1 MSIATSEWK
10 PNATFKEAPETP
22 FYSPLVAAIKTAIAT
37 GKTLQVLGGHGLGK
51 TSTAMGIPSHYTGDV
66 EVIRINAAN
75 LTPDEMLIN
84 APVKLITP
92 GGETVYALRELLMS
106 KFDVPTGR
114 KFVILIDDSLQAGPL
129 LQNQFM
135 QMAANGTL
143 GAYDLKAMGCIGIIM
158 TDNDSLAE
166 TAGKRDDVALLD
178 RFLTITVTDK
188 DLAWKEALAAKF
200 PTTNLTEVFNIRASM
215 PTQLRTEIFTP
226 RCMEHVLANLVNG
239 NPGIWGVPLVKGQR
253 GMASR
258 DGQEAIVKYEEY
270 ITKIASA
277 IGAPNPDRV
286 PDAARRVIRQA
297 IANNWTVLLQ
307 GKPGVGKTE
316 VVKDVIREELN
327 YDPMKYYW
335 SMSTTDVET
344 LTSAMVLDG
353 RLSNALRADFYDEGP
368 KAFIIDEVNRP
379 KDAGSNAKIMELTQ
393 EKTLA
398 GLEIPGLTAIIAI
411 QNPPVVMGRKL
422 ATTNANIA
430 QQDRYFISLELDTSD
445 IPSGEWMVK
454 KFPDT
459 WVDNRAKL
467 RELEGVELPEEQVAS
482 VDENHR
488 AKALHMAETVL
499 EWWKNDIDDDAREW
513 VSPRCLT
520 RITEL
525 ALHNAESTEPVKL
538 PLESALIYDKEGAP
552 VSLAG
557 LHARIKE
564 NPLTGI
570 VDLAVN
576 QDHWV
581 ERLKASSEADAA
593 HGTVDANIVHDALL
607 RAEVA
612 QLEMYRGTVMALF
625 DYIPTKYRLAYVS
638 TQGDRQRYWLAV
650 LSEFGKKKEAEK
662 ELQSS

>member
-10 PNATFKEAPETP
+10 PNATFKEAPEKP

-51 TSTAMGIPSHYTGDV
+51 TSTAMGIPSHYDV
-66 EVIRINAAN
+66 DVDVIRINAAN

-106 KFDVPTGR
+106 KFDVPAGR
-114 KFVILIDDSLQAGPL
+114 KFVILIDDSLQAGAL

-135 QMAANGTL
+135 QMAANCTL
-143 GAYDLKAMGCIGIIM
+143 GSFDLREMGCIGIIM
-158 TDNDSLAE
+158 TDNDSLTE

-215 PTQLRTEIFTP
+215 PTKLRTEIFTP
-226 RCMEHVLANLVNG
+226 RCMEHVLWNLING

-258 DGQEAIVKYEEY
+258 DGSEAIEKYEEY
-270 ITKIASA
+270 ISKIASA

-316 VVKDVIREELN
+316 VVKDVIRQELN

-353 RLSNALRADFYDEGP
+353 RLSNALRADFYDDGP

-430 QQDRYFISLELDTSD
+430 QQDRYFISIELDTND
-445 IPSGEWMVK
+445 IASGEWLMT

-459 WVDNRAKL
+459 WVANRAKL
-467 RELEGVELPEEQVAS
+467 RELEGTALSEAETAS
-482 VDENHR
+482 VDANHR
-488 AKALHMAETVL
+488 EKALHMAETVL

-520 RITEL
+520 RIIEL
-525 ALHNAESTEPVKL
+525 ALHNATSTEPVKL

-570 VDLAVN
+570 VDLAFN
-576 QDHWV
+576 QEQWV
-581 ERLKASSEADAA
+581 ERLKASAEADAT
-593 HGTVDANIVHDALL
+593 HGSVDANIVHDALL

-612 QLEMYRGTVMALF
+612 QLEMYRDTVMALF

-638 TQGDRQRYWLAV
+638 TLGERQKYWLAV

-662 ELQSS
+662 AQSA